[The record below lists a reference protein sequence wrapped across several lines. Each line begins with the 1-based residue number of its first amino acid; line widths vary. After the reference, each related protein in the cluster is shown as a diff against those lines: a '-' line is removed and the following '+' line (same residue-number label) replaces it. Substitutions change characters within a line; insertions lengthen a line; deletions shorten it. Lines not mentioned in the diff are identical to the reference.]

1 VEGSYVL
8 EADLPGFETFHEN
21 LALNGQAGRLF
32 KPLAYTKTFAMAF
45 AALVS
50 ITLAPA
56 LMSVF
61 VKGQPFGM
69 IYADGGALRTQL
81 GERDYSAF
89 KNLCVAANEALER
102 IAA

>member
-1 VEGSYVL
+1 MGKVTGVWFGASATRQNLPVL
-8 EADLPGFETFHEN
+8 LPEMLRKKIG
-21 LALNGQAGRLF
+21 GRDF
-32 KPLAYTKTFAMAF
+32 FA
-45 AALVS
+45 
-50 ITLAPA
+50 
-56 LMSVF
+56 MSVF